1 VTFREKLI
9 ANCTAKAKELGRR
22 LTSMEIV
29 EAASALHET
38 ASKARR
44 KSEIVP
50 AAESIYELYPRKV
63 GKEDALL
70 AITGALRKHEAA
82 YLLDK
87 TSQFAEAVRSWPSSY
102 RYMQDGGDR
111 CPNPGTWYRQG
122 RFADD
127 VSTWRRRG
135 AHTPAPHQKVS
146 PPEPAGW
153 RDAFPE
159 FVDRDK
165 PWHDLDTIQQTFL
178 INNTATAAHFSEPVE
193 QDDDQTRLRQ
203 A

>member
-1 VTFREKLI
+1 
-9 ANCTAKAKELGRR
+9 
-22 LTSMEIV
+22 MEIV

-127 VSTWRRRG
+127 ISTWRRRG

-146 PPEPAGW
+146 PLEPAGW

-165 PWHDLDTIQQTFL
+165 PWHDLDIIQQTFL
-178 INNTATAAHFSEPVE
+178 INNTATAAHFSEPVA

>member
-1 VTFREKLI
+1 
-9 ANCTAKAKELGRR
+9 
-22 LTSMEIV
+22 
-29 EAASALHET
+29 
-38 ASKARR
+38 
-44 KSEIVP
+44 
-50 AAESIYELYPRKV
+50 
-63 GKEDALL
+63 
-70 AITGALRKHEAA
+70 
-82 YLLDK
+82 
-87 TSQFAEAVRSWPSSY
+87 
-102 RYMQDGGDR
+102 
-111 CPNPGTWYRQG
+111 
-122 RFADD
+122 
-127 VSTWRRRG
+127 
-135 AHTPAPHQKVS
+135 VS